1 MGRYI
6 LNIMW
11 LPLMLLTFV
20 GCTKEDDDNV
30 SAKRLP
36 ITFSCY
42 DGGAATR
49 SEEVNLSEFITDFK
63 VYGVNG
69 DISGSGSDAVFV
81 KKNTVF
87 PNYQVWHTE
96 GMANTTSTNTSNWEY
111 VGTVGTEEQTIKY
124 WDEKHDGHYFWAIGD
139 FSKNGDYNYTESTLP
154 DPYVMEVGNLTQED
168 VQDDRRCLYFTRPKY
183 VPKSEYGQAV
193 KLTFMRYC
201 SRIRIGFYEDIVQ
214 HNEGSK
220 LLNVLEV
227 KFYNVKSDG
236 TFNTNE
242 QPTTNVNIKGDFV
255 NSGKVRL
262 TYTNASFKGG
272 SDDVATETIPTE
284 DGTANSMNF
293 GVLNIAGTQSGVL
306 PTSSSQALFTTT
318 GSGDQYTKVM
328 PYNNEAGLTLQCDIL
343 VRNNQN
349 KSQYT
354 QQNVMASIPAHYTD
368 WKPNQS
374 YTYIFK
380 IVTSPDGAT
389 IVLSNVSVE
398 SWESDGEVE
407 AEWHNW

>member
-1 MGRYI
+1 
-6 LNIMW
+6 MW

-139 FSKNGDYNYTESTLP
+139 FSKDGDYNYTESTLP
-154 DPYVMEVGNLTQED
+154 DPYVMEVDNLTQED